1 MFSRSDSRQQI
12 KQHKDALGC
21 YNFAHCIG
29 CNGGI
34 GAGAVA
40 GADGETGMFLG
51 REGKGAHWRFVLPAH
66 PLLMH
71 QQLFA
76 PNVIFRP
83 WRSVHAVHPYQ
94 SAPKP
99 NFSPSVWQLVHHL
112 FTELFC
118 TKEYFCSL
126 LRIKHPLKAGQ

>member
-1 MFSRSDSRQQI
+1 MHLVVI
-12 KQHKDALGC
+12 ILL
-21 YNFAHCIG
+21 IG

-76 PNVIFRP
+76 PNVIFPP

-99 NFSPSVWQLVHHL
+99 NFSPSVWQLVHHPSQNFFAL
-112 FTELFC
+112 TSILQSPSHK
-118 TKEYFCSL
+118 TVL
-126 LRIKHPLKAGQ
+126 